1 MKLSTCRSSMLLAA
15 AVALAGCAFASAPI
29 KETSRVV
36 ATPTQ
41 GEVSVSS
48 RQAASVGQVTP
59 VFVSIANGTE
69 INREVVPSQIFALN
83 DAGERVAPL
92 PPREAARQ
100 AGGAGELRAALTS
113 AAAGGMAE
121 GAFGAAIGAAAGA
134 FTGNIGEAAAL
145 GGGIGGG
152 LGAVHGAREG
162 QREAHR
168 QAEEQLSALALQRSD
183 VRRNFTVSGYVFF
196 PTGRYSGV
204 EMLLV
209 NSETGDTESVKAPW
223 N

>member
-1 MKLSTCRSSMLLAA
+1 M
-15 AVALAGCAFASAPI
+15 
-29 KETSRVV
+29 V
-36 ATPTQ
+36 ATPIR
-41 GEVSVSS
+41 GELSVGS

-69 INREVVPSQIFALN
+69 INRDVVPSQIFALN
-83 DAGERVAPL
+83 DAGQRVAPL

-100 AGGAGELRAALTS
+100 AGGAGALKAALAS
-113 AAAGGMAE
+113 AAAGGIAE
-121 GAFGAAIGAAAGA
+121 GAFGAAIGAATGA

-152 LGAVHGAREG
+152 LGVIHGAQQG
-162 QREAHR
+162 QREAQR
-168 QAEEQLSALALQRSD
+168 QAEEQLSALALQGGN
-183 VRRNFTVSGYVFF
+183 VRRDFTVSGYVFF
-196 PTGRYSGV
+196 PKGRYSGI

-209 NSETGDTESVKAPW
+209 NSETGDTESIKAPW

>member
-1 MKLSTCRSSMLLAA
+1 MRRCSLLLTT

-36 ATPTQ
+36 ATPTH
-41 GEVSVSS
+41 GELSVSS

-59 VFVSIANGTE
+59 VFVSIANGTDT
-69 INREVVPSQIFALN
+69 NRDVVPSQVFALN
-83 DAGERVAPL
+83 DVGERVAPL

-100 AGGAGELRAALTS
+100 AGGAGALKAALAS
-113 AAAGGMAE
+113 AAVGGVAE
-121 GAFGAAIGAAAGA
+121 GAFGAAVGAAAGA

-152 LGAVHGAREG
+152 LGVIHGAQQGQQEG
-162 QREAHR
+162 RH
-168 QAEEQLSALALQRSD
+168 QAEEQLSALALQGGN
-183 VRRNFTVSGYVFF
+183 VRRDFTVSGYVFF
-196 PTGRYSGV
+196 PKGRYSGI

-209 NSETGDTESVKAPW
+209 NSETGDTESIKAPW